1 MRRDKMNE
9 KEGWTLKGTF
19 YECCRALDGQCG
31 LQFGREMPH
40 PCTAL
45 TTYQIREGQIQ
56 GVDMKGINIFFLMDG
71 IGPKPGDVVD
81 EGAAYISDNATEE
94 QRKILEP
101 FVIEK
106 MEGRMWEKTLGVKF
120 VKISISEKDG
130 TYSITM
136 PFGEQNLTLTVG
148 GDGKTPIRIENQG
161 LHFLTGVKV
170 CTGLWKYHDYG
181 KNLEYRNTSGQ
192 IAEFALQGN

>member
-1 MRRDKMNE
+1 MAE

-45 TTYQIREGQIQ
+45 TTYQIKEGQIQ
-56 GVDMKGINIFFLMDG
+56 GVDMKGINIFFILNG
-71 IGPKPGDVVD
+71 ISPKPRGVVE
-81 EGAAYISDNATEE
+81 EGAIYISDNATKE
-94 QRKILEP
+94 QREILEP
-101 FVIEK
+101 FVMEN
-106 MEGRMWEKTLGVKF
+106 MEGKMWEKTLGLKF
-120 VKISISEKDG
+120 VKIDVSEKDG
-130 TYSITM
+130 TYRIVL
-136 PFGEQNLTLTVG
+136 PLAEQNLALTVG

-161 LHFLTGVKV
+161 LPFLTDVRV
-170 CTGLWKYHDYG
+170 CTGFWKYRDYG

-192 IAEFALQGN
+192 VAEFTLQGN